1 MTIVLNLP
9 PDKEAELQARAA
21 AMGQGVDEYVLA
33 VALPEAAS
41 VAGQKSVPPP
51 YDPAAAIA
59 LLDAFA
65 TSDKYGTAED
75 QRETLAY
82 LERVVDEDRP
92 GQRSAFGKGYNPP
105 AGATERANP

>member
-1 MTIVLNLP
+1 MTIVLNLL

-21 AMGQGVDEYVLA
+21 AMGQGADDYVLA
-33 VALPEAAS
+33 VALPEPAP
-41 VAGQKSVPPP
+41 VAGQKFVPPP

-65 TSDKYGTAED
+65 TSDEYGTAEE

-82 LERVVDEDRP
+82 LERVVGKDRP
-92 GQRSAFGKGYNPP
+92 GQSSAFG
-105 AGATERANP
+105 RAASWTRGTGGT